1 MDLLGFLSGL
11 YLNFFFLFL
20 KDMSFRYCVS
30 TVNRFLDLPLRLLSL
45 IVPGSWSFLRTRCT
59 QYLFGILLVKN
70 TILYKLFYLC
80 VVICFWQTVSNKVW
94 KIQLKFVSLLNCLLC
109 LHNILFNIM
118 SYFFLLLNDSWL
130 SVKLLN
136 KQNIPLKVVR
146 YKDCTEK
153 RAKDFWWTQSH
164 LAANYKEMLKTFAQY
179 CIDDG

>member
-30 TVNRFLDLPLRLLSL
+30 TVNRFLDLPLLLLSL

-59 QYLFGILLVKN
+59 QYLFGILLVKK

-118 SYFFLLLNDSWL
+118 SYFFYCWMIHGSVL
-130 SVKLLN
+130 SCLTN
-136 KQNIPLKVVR
+136 KIFLWRWSGTKTALK
-146 YKDCTEK
+146 
-153 RAKDFWWTQSH
+153 
-164 LAANYKEMLKTFAQY
+164 KEPKISDELKAT
-179 CIDDG
+179 